1 MGWTTRTNLRLT
13 PEQIEQV
20 LTAIHAAGLHNH
32 VWKREE
38 WGWSSEC
45 DITVDRSGHVMF
57 SGPWPTQNW
66 CDLPDRFK
74 AECKRAGIG
83 VKRI

>member
-20 LTAIHAAGLHNH
+20 LTAIHAAGLHTPT
-32 VWKREE
+32 WTRTE

-45 DITVDRSGHVMF
+45 DITVDRSGHIMF
-57 SGPWPTQNW
+57 SGAWFSYD
-66 CDLPDRFK
+66 CDLPKRFR
-74 AECKRAGIG
+74 AECRRLGIG
-83 VKRI
+83 KKEI